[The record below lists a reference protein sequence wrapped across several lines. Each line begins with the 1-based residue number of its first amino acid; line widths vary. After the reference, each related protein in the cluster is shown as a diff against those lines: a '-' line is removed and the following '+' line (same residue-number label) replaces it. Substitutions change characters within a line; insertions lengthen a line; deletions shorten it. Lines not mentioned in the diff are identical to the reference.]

1 MRPRK
6 LFLLFLWSHSS
17 FLRYIN
23 GIQLTKFG
31 LLIHRTSSIYLKVR
45 FKACVIHLYLRSEDT
60 KWDHCGFQKLFVCV
74 LVLMS
79 YIDNSNK
86 KMGSP
91 SLFFRNFELKFRIL
105 SHFLYRDI
113 VENVVFSVQ
122 LSQSTLGALEL

>member
-1 MRPRK
+1 
-6 LFLLFLWSHSS
+6 
-17 FLRYIN
+17 
-23 GIQLTKFG
+23 
-31 LLIHRTSSIYLKVR
+31 
-45 FKACVIHLYLRSEDT
+45 
-60 KWDHCGFQKLFVCV
+60 
-74 LVLMS
+74 MS